1 MMPRSQQRLLDVLTR
16 HQIYLEGVKAFQLN
30 AFNKVLI
37 ELNKELK
44 YLFVDMKFDTFDQMT
59 KAQLMLFLREVRA
72 TQNRVYS
79 AYLVEIVEQLKAFMQ
94 ADRKVS
100 KSIFATLALEAD
112 ASADEPPAP
121 VNDEAH
127 ADHIAGRLALSA
139 GLLGLAALKPGKDGA
154 ARMWASIVGAPIP
167 ANGLNVMPFLQ
178 GFVASASK
186 SIENIVTKGYANK
199 STVKEVLAEIQGST
213 EANRRDGQLNRVFGQ
228 AGAVLDTV
236 LQHVSSTV
244 QAGIASQYYE
254 RYQWVSVLDR
264 NTTDICRSRDGKK
277 YRYGEGPLPPAHI
290 RCRSKTVPVDD
301 DPSDPPKS
309 FYDFAKNQPIAV
321 QNDILGAGKADALR
335 SGDLKASDMPKFESD
350 KPLSVEQFAN
360 KLNLMLK
367 R

>member
-1 MMPRSQQRLLDVLTR
+1 MARNQQRLLDVLTR

-37 ELNKELK
+37 ELNRELK
-44 YLFVDMKFDTFDQMT
+44 YLFADLKYDSFDQMT
-59 KAQLMLFLREVRA
+59 KAQLTLFLRNVRE
-72 TQNRVYS
+72 TQTRVYS

-100 KSIFATLALEAD
+100 KSIFATLALEAN
-112 ASADEPPAP
+112 APEDEPPAP
-121 VNDEAH
+121 VEEEAQ
-127 ADHIAGRLALSA
+127 ADHVAGLWALGA

-154 ARMWASIVGAPIP
+154 ARMWASVVGAPIP
-167 ANGLNVMPFLQ
+167 ANGLNLMPFLQ

-186 SIENIVTKGYANK
+186 SVENIVAKGYANK
-199 STVKEVLAEIQGST
+199 STVKEVLAEIQGT
-213 EANRRDGQLNRVFGQ
+213 AEANRRDGQLNRVFGQ
-228 AGAVLDTV
+228 AGAVLDTI
-236 LQHVSSTV
+236 LQHISSTV

-264 NTTDICRSRDGKK
+264 NTTDVCRSRDGKK

-301 DPSDPPKS
+301 SPGEPAKT

-321 QNDILGAGKADALR
+321 QNDILGADKADALR
-335 SGDLKASDMPKFESD
+335 SGDLKASDMPKFEND

-360 KLNLMLK
+360 KLKLMLK